1 MIWMMEDGRWWKCCS
16 LQVAPSLSQLGNK
29 TVATSSSSDS
39 AARIAF
45 DVSGPQQQ
53 QRRWCREKVRW
64 TILFFA
70 ATQIVA
76 GALGEKGKAAK
87 SKLATSPLLAS
98 ADPLTSADF
107 CEGEMLW
114 GQILY
119 SQCHQNTQLPMYLK
133 NNCVC
138 LCFIFWQPSPRTFPW
153 CLIGRRGRSESI
165 ARVRLNY
172 QPQELTGPR
181 YPILSN
187 SSPHRTTFAQ
197 K

>member
-16 LQVAPSLSQLGNK
+16 LQVAPPLSQLGNK

-70 ATQIVA
+70 ATQIAA

-107 CEGEMLW
+107 CEGEILW

-119 SQCHQNTQLPMYLK
+119 SQLFDLVNANVIKMHNYVIPK
-133 NNCVC
+133 NNRVCVC
-138 LCFIFWQPSPRTFPW
+138 FNFWQPSPRTPLVFN
-153 CLIGRRGRSESI
+153 RS
-165 ARVRLNY
+165 AWKKRVNRA
-172 QPQELTGPR
+172 
-181 YPILSN
+181 S
-187 SSPHRTTFAQ
+187 
-197 K
+197 

>member
-1 MIWMMEDGRWWKCCS
+1 M
-16 LQVAPSLSQLGNK
+16 
-29 TVATSSSSDS
+29 
-39 AARIAF
+39 
-45 DVSGPQQQ
+45 
-53 QRRWCREKVRW
+53 RW

-107 CEGEMLW
+107 CEGEILW

-119 SQCHQNTQLPMYLK
+119 SQLFDLVNANVIKMHNYVIPK
-133 NNCVC
+133 NNRVCVC
-138 LCFIFWQPSPRTFPW
+138 FTFWQPSPRTFPW

-187 SSPHRTTFAQ
+187 SSPRRTTFAQ

>member
-1 MIWMMEDGRWWKCCS
+1 MEDGES
-16 LQVAPSLSQLGNK
+16 VAASRLLPPSQLGNK

-70 ATQIVA
+70 ATQIAA

-107 CEGEMLW
+107 CEGEILW

-119 SQCHQNTQLPMYLK
+119 SQLFDLVNANVIKMHNYVIPK
-133 NNCVC
+133 NNRVCVC
-138 LCFIFWQPSPRTFPW
+138 FNFWQPSPRTPLVFN
-153 CLIGRRGRSESI
+153 RS
-165 ARVRLNY
+165 AWKKRVNRA
-172 QPQELTGPR
+172 
-181 YPILSN
+181 S
-187 SSPHRTTFAQ
+187 
-197 K
+197 